1 MHTTWSDGAYSVA
14 EMGEALIERGYRYS
28 VITDHSQYL
37 KVANGLTP
45 ERLKK
50 QRVEIDAF
58 NEAHPVFHL
67 YAGTEMDILPDGT
80 LDFEDDLVLE
90 TYLDQHNTQ
99 TIYNKQDIKKSD
111 LQKIDEFKKDIY
123 SIERIALIP
132 MRECL
137 PYTNNLQKGLENLT
151 QIKDDVVYAKEMCED
166 VVEIYDNMKVPTLSK
181 DEYTQILDRAK
192 VNVRKTYELRTLAM
206 ASSSNLIDTKNPIYI
221 NKITEYLK
229 LSDKEITSFKNKINE
244 LKETIKEE

>member
-1 MHTTWSDGAYSVA
+1 MRWILVFILLYLIPLTVLFKNYKSFKRACIYGSIYIVLSTT
-14 EMGEALIERGYRYS
+14 M
-28 VITDHSQYL
+28 VITNIYL
-37 KVANGLTP
+37 SGL
-45 ERLKK
+45 
-50 QRVEIDAF
+50 RVLED
-58 NEAHPVFHL
+58 
-67 YAGTEMDILPDGT
+67 T

-181 DEYTQILDRAK
+181 DEYTQILDKAK

-206 ASSSNLIDTKNPIYI
+206 ESSSNLIDTKNPIYI

>member
-1 MHTTWSDGAYSVA
+1 MRWVLVFILLYLIPLTVLFKNYKNFKRACIYGSIYIVLSTT
-14 EMGEALIERGYRYS
+14 M
-28 VITDHSQYL
+28 VITNIYL
-37 KVANGLTP
+37 SGL
-45 ERLKK
+45 
-50 QRVEIDAF
+50 RVLED
-58 NEAHPVFHL
+58 
-67 YAGTEMDILPDGT
+67 T

-99 TIYNKQDIKKSD
+99 AMYNEQNIKKSD

-166 VVEIYDNMKVPTLSK
+166 VVEMYDNMKVPTLSK
-181 DEYTQILDRAK
+181 DEYTRVLDRAK
-192 VNVRKTYELRTLAM
+192 VNVMKTYELRTLAM
-206 ASSSNLIDTKNPIYI
+206 EKSVNLIDTKNPIYI

-229 LSDKEITSFKNKINE
+229 LSDKEITSFKNKIDE

>member
-1 MHTTWSDGAYSVA
+1 MRWILVFILLYLIPLTVLFKNYKSFKRACIYGSIYIVLSTT
-14 EMGEALIERGYRYS
+14 M
-28 VITDHSQYL
+28 VITNIYL
-37 KVANGLTP
+37 SGL
-45 ERLKK
+45 
-50 QRVEIDAF
+50 RVLED
-58 NEAHPVFHL
+58 
-67 YAGTEMDILPDGT
+67 T